1 MRIVIIISMIFILN
15 IMRSKQYIFL
25 FALLVIF
32 LVYVS
37 GCTTMRNTG
46 SGPVAPVT
54 TRAPGVPPVP
64 SYTLAPVTTSYQA
77 TKISSL
83 DTTIDIHFNDFYCMD
98 IQKGLGV
105 DYLYPDQKLTIWAT
119 SPASGTINVNVL
131 LLNVN
136 DYEKIQTVR
145 PAWDAIRKTWVYDG
159 LAPLV
164 QLNDISIPQEKT
176 ITIKNQG
183 KYFLC
188 ADDRKESGINDAIF
202 RVPVKITRL

>member
-1 MRIVIIISMIFILN
+1 
-15 IMRSKQYIFL
+15 MRSKRYIFL
-25 FALLVIF
+25 FALLVII
-32 LVYVS
+32 LVSVS

-46 SGPVAPVT
+46 SGPVASVT

-64 SYTLAPVTTSYQA
+64 SYTLTQVTPSYQM
-77 TKISSL
+77 TKAGSL

-98 IQKGLGV
+98 IQKALGV

-136 DYEKIQTVR
+136 DYEKIETVR
-145 PAWDAIRKTWVYDG
+145 PAWDAIKKTWVYDG

-176 ITIKNQG
+176 IVIKNQG

-202 RVPVKITRL
+202 RVPVRVTKL

>member
-1 MRIVIIISMIFILN
+1 
-15 IMRSKQYIFL
+15 MRSKRYIFL
-25 FALLVIF
+25 FALLVII
-32 LVYVS
+32 LVSVS

-46 SGPVAPVT
+46 SGPDASVT

-64 SYTLAPVTTSYQA
+64 SYTLTQVTPAYQV
-77 TKISSL
+77 TKAGSL

-105 DYLYPDQKLTIWAT
+105 DYLYPDQKFTIWAT

-136 DYEKIQTVR
+136 DYEKIETVR
-145 PAWDAIRKTWVYDG
+145 PAWDAIKKTWVYDG

-164 QLNDISIPQEKT
+164 QFNDISIPQEKT
-176 ITIKNQG
+176 LTIKNQG

-202 RVPVKITRL
+202 RVPVKITKL

>member
-1 MRIVIIISMIFILN
+1 
-15 IMRSKQYIFL
+15 
-25 FALLVIF
+25 
-32 LVYVS
+32 
-37 GCTTMRNTG
+37 MRNTG
-46 SGPVAPVT
+46 SGPVAPGT

-77 TKISSL
+77 TKTSSL

-98 IQKGLGV
+98 IQKGFGV

-159 LAPLV
+159 IAPLV

-202 RVPVKITRL
+202 RVPVKITRF